1 MMNALPVLVVEDDAD
16 LREALADTLTL
27 AGYEVISASDGPSA
41 LENLREHRVGLVVTD
56 VQMHPMDGHT
66 LLREI
71 KTAYP
76 YVPVLLMTAYGMI
89 DKAVEAMRAGAC
101 NYLTKPF
108 EPEKLLAEVARFML
122 PALTDES
129 AEMIA
134 QDPRTLELLG
144 LARRVAAT
152 AATVLITGESGTGKE
167 VLARFIHRHSPRAGK
182 PFVAINCAAIPENLL
197 ESTMFGYEKGAFTGA
212 GQSQPGKFEQAQ
224 EGTLL
229 LDEVSEMPLALQA
242 KLLRVLQE
250 REVERVGGRK
260 PISLDVRVIATS
272 NRDMPDMVARG
283 AFRED
288 LYYRL
293 NVFPIELPALRERP
307 LDIVPLARYF
317 IGRLAPALGRHG
329 VSLSAEAA
337 ARLTRYSW
345 PGNIRELENVIQRAI
360 ILAPG
365 DTIGPEHLYLPESAP
380 PEKGASKP
388 RGFEADSPMDMKSL
402 ERTHILETLDAVNGS
417 RKLAAQRL
425 GMSERTLR
433 YKLQQYRQEEGE
445 KAKESL

>member
-1 MMNALPVLVVEDDAD
+1 MNALPVLVVEDDAD